1 MPELPEIEILKNE
14 INAQMVG
21 KEVIEARLKR
31 ADKGELEGEEL
42 LPLLQR
48 AKVEGSHR
56 RGKILIVE
64 FDCGLCLM
72 VHLWLAGQVLLLR
85 SSEFRPGVGT
95 MALVFSDG
103 DVFEARGVGFRS
115 LHLVRKETL
124 QSHPAIV
131 ELGIDALSP
140 ELTLE
145 RFRHMLAGRRRAIKV
160 LLMDQGFIAGLGNTY
175 VNELLFSAK
184 VHPAREARSL
194 SEKEA
199 EAIHANIK
207 STLERGMEL
216 GGSSAEQFLHL
227 DGSRGHFQE
236 HFQVNRRE
244 GQACL
249 VCATPI
255 AKTQLGGRS
264 TYFCPCCQQSN

>member
-21 KEVIEARLKR
+21 KEVIEARLER

-42 LPLLQR
+42 VPLLQR

-64 FDCGLCLM
+64 FDHGICLM

-85 SSEFRPGVGT
+85 SSEFQPGIGT
-95 MALVFSDG
+95 MALIFSDG
-103 DVFEARGVGFRS
+103 DVFEVRGVGFRS

-124 QSHPAIV
+124 ESHHTIV
-131 ELGIDALSP
+131 TLGIDALSP

-145 RFRHMLAGRRRAIKV
+145 RFRRMLAGRRKAIKV

-184 VHPAREARSL
+184 VHPAREAQSL

-199 EAIHANIK
+199 EAIHTSIR
-207 STLERGMEL
+207 STLQRGIEL

-227 DGSRGHFQE
+227 DGSPGHFQE

-249 VCATPI
+249 VCATLI
-255 AKTQLGGRS
+255 SKTQLGGRG
-264 TYFCPCCQQSN
+264 TYFCPFCQQRS